1 MGLALAPAWSAHPLV
16 QLGGGGHVSQNEE
29 RLPQLKRLCRAQQKL
44 RGCPVG
50 GIARRARQ
58 DENARLRKG
67 SERRSERR
75 GASQSRGDWQ
85 PLQLLTDADEVLA
98 LPVREGCAGVHLRVG
113 REAAMCRD
121 ASTST
126 CGAHRTGDGLRRN
139 CCVRVAACACGARVA
154 CAGAWPRFT
163 KREPMCRHTCDST
176 SCACAGWRRLLRR
189 VVAPGQ
195 WHEVASTIWRRGI
208 DSRTQLVPSSRR
220 WPAWRRVKAGWWGKR
235 AGAEALSAREMSWV
249 HCAM

>member
-1 MGLALAPAWSAHPLV
+1 
-16 QLGGGGHVSQNEE
+16 
-29 RLPQLKRLCRAQQKL
+29 
-44 RGCPVG
+44 
-50 GIARRARQ
+50 
-58 DENARLRKG
+58 
-67 SERRSERR
+67 
-75 GASQSRGDWQ
+75 
-85 PLQLLTDADEVLA
+85 
-98 LPVREGCAGVHLRVG
+98 
-113 REAAMCRD
+113 MCRD

-189 VVAPGQ
+189 LVAPGQ

-220 WPAWRRVKAGWWGKR
+220 WPAWRRVKAGGWATACSPVCVAPAARCTASAVTDSTVPARR
-235 AGAEALSAREMSWV
+235 APTEYLAPKSGHRPTDHRRARPPGAARRRMRGGVHRPERSRRWRDEGPPCAEHGEGERGAKLPPSATERGG
-249 HCAM
+249 A